1 MAYVVVFGAIGI
13 VAALIRLAVLLLR
26 LLVSIICRIAG
37 CVQTRRE
44 DRTALELFRYRLRQA
59 QMQGADIV
67 STEGLWR

>member
-13 VAALIRLAVLLLR
+13 AAALIRLAVLLLR
-26 LLVSIICRIAG
+26 LLVSIVCRIAG
-37 CVQTRRE
+37 CIQTRRE